1 MAEANTAAAEQA
13 VEAAFNVSASIPPVS
28 TETAVPAPVSEA
40 PAATEAPAPKPEKPQ
55 YARVLEKDWNDLKAT
70 AGRLPALESQIA
82 RLTSSIPKADALTQ
96 QIIDKVRSDTPQ
108 GHAVTFDKED
118 FAELAENYPELAS
131 QLERVLN
138 KAKVKGTG
146 SSEVAAA
153 TPKPPAFAVDQAAL
167 GAAIKRGIESGL
179 AEEKAKA
186 QAEARQQEGMAL
198 LEAYPDYTVIV
209 GSPDQTNGPPKDTEW
224 RRWLAKQPEP
234 YRQKVSTTWSPAVVH
249 QSIDKF
255 KSEQKASSAPA
266 KPDKAAIRRAV
277 IADATTP
284 RFEGNAP
291 PLNQPVSAEEAFVS
305 ARRRI

>member
-13 VEAAFNVSASIPPVS
+13 VEAAFNVSASIPPTSV
-28 TETAVPAPVSEA
+28 ETAVPAPAPEA
-40 PAATEAPAPKPEKPQ
+40 PAATEPPAPKPEKPQ

-96 QIIDKVRSDTPQ
+96 QIIDKVKADTPS
-108 GHAVTFDKED
+108 GIAVKFDKED
-118 FAELAENYPELAS
+118 FAELAEDYPVLAE

-146 SSEVAAA
+146 PAEAAA
-153 TPKPPAFAVDQAAL
+153 APPKPAIALDQSTIDT
-167 GAAIKRGIESGL
+167 AIKRGVESAL
-179 AEEKAKA
+179 AEEKARV

-305 ARRRI
+305 ARRRT